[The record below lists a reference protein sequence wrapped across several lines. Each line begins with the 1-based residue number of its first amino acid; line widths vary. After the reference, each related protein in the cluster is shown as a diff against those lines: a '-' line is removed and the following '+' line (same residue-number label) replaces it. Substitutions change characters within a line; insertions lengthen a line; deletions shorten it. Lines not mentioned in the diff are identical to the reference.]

1 VTPAL
6 RRLGVGNALT
16 GAERRVARLAGIG
29 RTNRE
34 IAAEFDVSV
43 RTVEHQLQ
51 SVYEKLGISGRKDL
65 ADALRRDDDSVS

>member
-1 VTPAL
+1 L
-6 RRLGVGNALT
+6 RRLGGGNALT
-16 GAERRVARLAGIG
+16 SAERRVARLASIG

-34 IAAEFDVSV
+34 IAAEFDLSV

-65 ADALRRDDDSVS
+65 ADALQAGEDAIP